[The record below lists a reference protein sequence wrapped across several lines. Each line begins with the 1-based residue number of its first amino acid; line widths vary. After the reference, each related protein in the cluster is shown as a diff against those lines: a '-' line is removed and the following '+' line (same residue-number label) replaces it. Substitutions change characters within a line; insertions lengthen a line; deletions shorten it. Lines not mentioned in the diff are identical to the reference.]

1 MVAGI
6 LLFFIVL
13 QLYSPRV
20 CEQGMG
26 RDFIRSAP
34 KTIGPWGGG
43 VPPLQLQNTLQCKK
57 GAVAPVQ
64 AKARDSLP

>member
-1 MVAGI
+1 MRTGDGPW
-6 LLFFIVL
+6 F
-13 QLYSPRV
+13 YP
-20 CEQGMG
+20 QG
-26 RDFIRSAP
+26 AP

-64 AKARDSLP
+64 AKARDSLPW